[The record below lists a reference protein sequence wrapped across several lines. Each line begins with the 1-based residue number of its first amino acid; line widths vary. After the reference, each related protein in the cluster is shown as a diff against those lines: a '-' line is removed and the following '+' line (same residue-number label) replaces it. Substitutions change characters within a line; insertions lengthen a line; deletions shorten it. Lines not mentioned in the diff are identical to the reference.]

1 MIKNTGKVH
10 ARAAEHLA
18 RLGVDTSTLQ
28 VATLG
33 RGTDHL
39 VLLNGETIGEYNHVS
54 GHLVLYAE
62 PSDDTPEG

>member
-10 ARAAEHLA
+10 ALVAGHLT

-28 VATLG
+28 VATLS
-33 RGTDHL
+33 RGPDHL

-62 PSDDTPEG
+62 SSDDTPEG